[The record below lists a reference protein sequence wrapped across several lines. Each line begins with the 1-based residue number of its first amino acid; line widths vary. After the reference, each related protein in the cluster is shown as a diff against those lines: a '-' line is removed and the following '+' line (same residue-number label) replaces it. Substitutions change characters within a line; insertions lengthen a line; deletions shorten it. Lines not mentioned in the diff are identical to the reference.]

1 MDLNYQNNTMKNLAL
16 IIALMISTL
25 TYSQVDLTVKEAI
38 EKALAN
44 NYQIKLVNANIEI
57 ASKQNN
63 WGSAGFSPTFALNLT
78 NAASVSDNTNNPAS
92 FFPGKVFNDNLTL
105 TLDMNWTIF
114 NGFGVR
120 INKERFEKLEAQTK
134 GNAMIVIENTVYETI
149 IAYYTTVVQ
158 SRKLKIVNDL
168 LVYSKDKLDYFKL
181 KSELGTM
188 SSFDLLQFENQVLT
202 DSSNIVIQE
211 LALQNAKRNLIL
223 VMGEG
228 VNEAYNLV
236 EDITFSIPELS
247 YTQMEETMIADNLN
261 LKNQYFNLQLQDI
274 NVKAQKSAYY
284 PVLSISSGIRPAV
297 GYIELLDSPV
307 PSTNTNSLNYYGNL
321 SARYTIFNGWNR
333 KRKVQIAE
341 IQQSITTLQTD
352 DMKLKLSHQLKG
364 TYEMYETQT
373 KIEEMTMKRVLNA
386 KELWTIGKEK
396 YDLGLINV
404 FNLNDIKLQFEQAT
418 LTYYDRLFDL
428 LKTHYDLLRVT
439 GQITQKFQ

>member
-1 MDLNYQNNTMKNLAL
+1 MDLNYQNNTMKNLLLIVAL
-16 IIALMISTL
+16 LVSTL
-25 TYSQVDLTVKEAI
+25 TFSQVNLTVKEAI

-44 NYQIKLVNANIEI
+44 NYQIKLVNANVEI

-78 NAASVSDNTNNPAS
+78 NAANVSDNTNNPAS

-134 GNAMIVIENTVYETI
+134 GNAMVVIENTIYETI
-149 IAYYTTVVQ
+149 VAYYTTVVQ
-158 SRKLKIVNDL
+158 NRKLKIVTDL

-181 KSELGTM
+181 KSELGTT

-202 DSSNIVIQE
+202 DSSNIIMQE
-211 LALQNAKRNLIL
+211 LALQNAKRNLNL

-228 VNEAYNLV
+228 VNVDYDLV
-236 EDITFSIPELS
+236 EDLTFTVPQLS
-247 YTQMEETMIADNLN
+247 YSQMEETMIADNLN
-261 LKNQYFNLQLQDI
+261 LKNQYFNLQLQDLNI
-274 NVKAQKSAYY
+274 KAQKSAYY
-284 PVLSISSGIRPAV
+284 PVVSINAGIRPSV
-297 GYIELLDSPV
+297 GYIELLDSPI
-307 PSTNTNSLNYYGNL
+307 PSTNTNSLNYYGNI

-333 KRKVQIAE
+333 KRNVQIAE
-341 IQQSITTLQTD
+341 IQQGITTLQTD
-352 DMKLKLSHQLKG
+352 DMTLKLSHQLKG
-364 TYEMYETQT
+364 TYEMYQMQT

>member
-1 MDLNYQNNTMKNLAL
+1 MKNLAL
-16 IIALMISTL
+16 LLTLLVSTF
-25 TYSQVDLTVKEAI
+25 TFSQVDLTVKEAI

-44 NYQIKLVNANIEI
+44 NYQIRLVNANVEI

-78 NAASVSDNTNNPAS
+78 NAANVSDNTNNPAS

-134 GNAMIVIENTVYETI
+134 GNAMVVIENTIYETI

-158 SRKLKIVNDL
+158 SRKLKIVKDL

-181 KSELGTM
+181 KSELGTT
-188 SSFDLLQFENQVLT
+188 SSFDLLQFDNQVLT
-202 DSSNIVIQE
+202 DSSNIVMQE
-211 LALQNAKRNLIL
+211 LALQNAKRNLNL

-228 VNEAYNLV
+228 VNEDYNLV
-236 EDITFSIPELS
+236 EDLTFSVPELS
-247 YTQMEETMIADNLN
+247 LSQMEETMVADNLN

-274 NVKAQKSAYY
+274 NIKAQKSAYY
-284 PVLSISSGIRPAV
+284 PVVSINAGIRPSV
-297 GYIELLDSPV
+297 GYIELLDSPL
-307 PSTNTNSLNYYGNL
+307 PTTNTNSLNYYGNIT
-321 SARYTIFNGWNR
+321 ARYTIFNGWNR
-333 KRKVQIAE
+333 KRNVEIAE

-364 TYEMYETQT
+364 TYEMYEMQT

-386 KELWTIGKEK
+386 KDLWTIGKEK

>member
-1 MDLNYQNNTMKNLAL
+1 MDLNYQNNTMKNLLLIVAL
-16 IIALMISTL
+16 LVSTL
-25 TYSQVDLTVKEAI
+25 TFSQVNLTVKEAI

-44 NYQIKLVNANIEI
+44 NYQIKLVNANVEI

-78 NAASVSDNTNNPAS
+78 NAANVSDNTNNPAS

-134 GNAMIVIENTVYETI
+134 GNAMVVIENTIYETI
-149 IAYYTTVVQ
+149 VAYYTTVVQ
-158 SRKLKIVNDL
+158 NRKLKIVTDL

-181 KSELGTM
+181 KSELGTT

-202 DSSNIVIQE
+202 DSSNIIMQE
-211 LALQNAKRNLIL
+211 LALQNAKRNLNL

-228 VNEAYNLV
+228 VNVDYDLV
-236 EDITFSIPELS
+236 EDLTFTVPQLS
-247 YTQMEETMIADNLN
+247 YSQMEETMIADNLN
-261 LKNQYFNLQLQDI
+261 LKNQYFNLQLQDLNI
-274 NVKAQKSAYY
+274 KAQKSAYY
-284 PVLSISSGIRPAV
+284 PVVSINAGIRPSI
-297 GYIELLDSPV
+297 GYIELLDSPI
-307 PSTNTNSLNYYGNL
+307 PSTNTNSLNYYGNI

-333 KRKVQIAE
+333 KRNVQIAE
-341 IQQSITTLQTD
+341 IQQGITTLQTD
-352 DMKLKLSHQLKG
+352 DMTLKLSHQLKG
-364 TYEMYETQT
+364 TYEMYQMQT

>member
-1 MDLNYQNNTMKNLAL
+1 MKNLLLIVAL
-16 IIALMISTL
+16 LVSTL
-25 TYSQVDLTVKEAI
+25 TFSQVNLTVKEAI

-44 NYQIKLVNANIEI
+44 NYQIKLVNANVEI

-78 NAASVSDNTNNPAS
+78 NAANVSDNTNNPAS

-134 GNAMIVIENTVYETI
+134 GNAMVVIENTIYETI
-149 IAYYTTVVQ
+149 VAYYTTVVQ
-158 SRKLKIVNDL
+158 NRKLKIVTDL

-181 KSELGTM
+181 KSELGTT

-202 DSSNIVIQE
+202 DSSNIIMQE
-211 LALQNAKRNLIL
+211 LALQNAKRNLNL

-228 VNEAYNLV
+228 VNVDYDLV
-236 EDITFSIPELS
+236 EDLTFTVPQLS
-247 YTQMEETMIADNLN
+247 YSQMEETMIADNLN
-261 LKNQYFNLQLQDI
+261 LKNQYFNLQLQDLNI
-274 NVKAQKSAYY
+274 KAQKSAYY
-284 PVLSISSGIRPAV
+284 PVVSINAGIRPSI
-297 GYIELLDSPV
+297 GYIELLDSPI
-307 PSTNTNSLNYYGNL
+307 PSTNTNSLNYYGNI

-333 KRKVQIAE
+333 KRNVQIAE
-341 IQQSITTLQTD
+341 IQQGITTLQTD
-352 DMKLKLSHQLKG
+352 DMTLKLSHQLKG
-364 TYEMYETQT
+364 TYEMYQMQT

>member
-158 SRKLKIVNDL
+158 R
-168 LVYSKDKLDYFKL
+168 
-181 KSELGTM
+181 
-188 SSFDLLQFENQVLT
+188 
-202 DSSNIVIQE
+202 
-211 LALQNAKRNLIL
+211 
-223 VMGEG
+223 
-228 VNEAYNLV
+228 
-236 EDITFSIPELS
+236 
-247 YTQMEETMIADNLN
+247 
-261 LKNQYFNLQLQDI
+261 QY
-274 NVKAQKSAYY
+274 
-284 PVLSISSGIRPAV
+284 R
-297 GYIELLDSPV
+297 
-307 PSTNTNSLNYYGNL
+307 
-321 SARYTIFNGWNR
+321 
-333 KRKVQIAE
+333 
-341 IQQSITTLQTD
+341 
-352 DMKLKLSHQLKG
+352 
-364 TYEMYETQT
+364 
-373 KIEEMTMKRVLNA
+373 
-386 KELWTIGKEK
+386 
-396 YDLGLINV
+396 
-404 FNLNDIKLQFEQAT
+404 
-418 LTYYDRLFDL
+418 
-428 LKTHYDLLRVT
+428 
-439 GQITQKFQ
+439 

>member
-1 MDLNYQNNTMKNLAL
+1 MKKLVL
-16 IIALMISTL
+16 ILTLLISTIAF
-25 TYSQVDLTVKEAI
+25 SQVDLTVKNAI
-38 EKALAN
+38 EKALEN

-63 WGSAGFSPTFALNLT
+63 WGSAGISPTFALNLT
-78 NAASVSDNTNNPAS
+78 NAANVSDNTNNPAS

-105 TLDMNWTIF
+105 SLDMNWTIF

-134 GNAMIVIENTVYETI
+134 GNAMVVIENTIYETI
-149 IAYYTTVVQ
+149 VAYYTIVVQ
-158 SRKLKIVNDL
+158 NRKLKIVNDL
-168 LVYSKDKLDYFKL
+168 LLFSKDKLAYFQL
-181 KSELGTM
+181 KSELGTT

-202 DSSNIVIQE
+202 DSSNIIMQE
-211 LALQNAKRNLIL
+211 LAVQNAKRNLNL

-228 VNEAYNLV
+228 VNVDYKLV
-236 EDITFSIPELS
+236 EDLTFTVPQLS
-247 YTQMEETMIADNLN
+247 YTEMKDKMMADNLS

-274 NVKAQKSAYY
+274 NIKAKKSTYY
-284 PVLSISSGIRPAV
+284 PVVSLNVGARPAV
-297 GYIELLDSPV
+297 GYIELIDSPI
-307 PSTNTNSLNYYGNL
+307 PSIKTNSLNYYGNI

-333 KRKVQIAE
+333 KRNVQIAE
-341 IQQSITTLQTD
+341 IQQSIASLQTD

-364 TYEMYETQT
+364 IFEMYQVQT

-386 KELWTIGKEK
+386 EELWLIGKEK

-404 FNLNDIKLQFEQAT
+404 FNLNDIKSQFEQAT

-428 LKTHYDLLRVT
+428 LKTHYNLLRVT
-439 GQITQKFQ
+439 GQITQKYN